1 MVRVNTPAPPPSPRP
16 SSETPGETRGETR
29 GETSGESRA
38 AGPAP
43 DRRSAL
49 RAGAGLAAVGALA
62 TACSATGAAA
72 HPAPPSHA
80 PTHAP
85 SSAPGTTP
93 ETKRTPLAAPAPRAF
108 PAQPAQITHG
118 PRTRP
123 QVALTFHGQGDPA
136 VAKAVLGEAE
146 KGGARVTVLAV
157 GSWLDEH
164 SDVARR
170 ILDGGHDLGN
180 HTLRH
185 LDINAMSEAHA
196 YAEIRG
202 CADRLLRLTGSIG
215 TWFRPSRTP
224 RASPLVER
232 LAHRAGYPHVLS
244 YDVDSLDF
252 TSPGAPAVTRK
263 VIGEIRNGSV
273 VSLHFGYADTVAA
286 LPALLHELDR
296 RGLRAVTTTE
306 LLS

>member
-1 MVRVNTPAPPPSPRP
+1 MGQVT
-16 SSETPGETRGETR
+16 TT
-29 GETSGESRA
+29 
-38 AGPAP
+38 

-49 RAGAGLAAVGALA
+49 RASAGIAAAGALGTGC
-62 TACSATGAAA
+62 TAAGAAA
-72 HPAPPSHA
+72 HPTGTHPP
-80 PTHAP
+80 
-85 SSAPGTTP
+85 
-93 ETKRTPLAAPAPRAF
+93 RTPLAAPAPTPRRFA
-108 PAQPAQITHG
+108 AQPVEIVHG

-123 QVALTFHGQGDPA
+123 RVALTFHGQGDPA
-136 VAKAVLGEAE
+136 IARTLLSEAE

-164 SDVARR
+164 PEVARR

-180 HTLRH
+180 HTQRH
-185 LDINAMSEAHA
+185 LDINAMSAA
-196 YAEIRG
+196 DADAEIRG
-202 CADRLLRLTGSIG
+202 CAERLRRLTGSIG

-232 LAHRAGYPHVLS
+232 LAGRVGYPHVLS

-286 LPALLHELDR
+286 LPAVLEELDR